1 MNESVNVKPV
11 LVTLEQPGTL
21 CIRQNLSPHPGTHN
35 STPNDMS
42 YSESTRKDGFYN
54 KGFKA
59 NRNSA
64 FLGPS
69 KNANYTT

>member
-1 MNESVNVKPV
+1 MNESVNVKPAV
-11 LVTLEQPGTL
+11 YTLDDPGTIN
-21 CIRQNLSPHPGTHN
+21 IRQNLSPYPATHN
-35 STPNDMS
+35 PTPNDLS
-42 YSESTRKDGFYN
+42 NSSGTRKDGFYN